1 MAKVEKKKK
10 KVIPFG
16 KYYYQGEL
24 TKKQMKMICEMVE
37 EGITV
42 YHQFGKPSG
51 CGSGGCH

>member
-1 MAKVEKKKK
+1 MAKKKK
-10 KVIPFG
+10 KKIIPFG
-16 KYYYQGEL
+16 KYYYQGDL

-51 CGSGGCH
+51 CGPGGCH